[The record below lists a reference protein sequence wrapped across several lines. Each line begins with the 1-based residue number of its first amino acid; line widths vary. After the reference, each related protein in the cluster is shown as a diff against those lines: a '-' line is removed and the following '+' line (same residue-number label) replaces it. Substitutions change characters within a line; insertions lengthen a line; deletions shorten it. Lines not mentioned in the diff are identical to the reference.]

1 MFALLIE
8 LVLPNEVVLLMTGV
22 LLLIAEAETVEIVAE
37 EFDATAYDASNS
49 TNESDH
55 GAILE
60 DPNGEG
66 ISS

>member
-8 LVLPNEVVLLMTGV
+8 LVPLNELVLLVTGV
-22 LLLIAEAETVEIVAE
+22 LLLTAEAEAVGIVAE
-37 EFDATAYDASNS
+37 EFDATAYDASSS
-49 TNESDH
+49 TNESDF

-66 ISS
+66 ISR

>member
-8 LVLPNEVVLLMTGV
+8 LAPPNEVVLLVTGV
-22 LLLIAEAETVEIVAE
+22 LLLIAEAETVGIVAE
-37 EFDATAYDASNS
+37 EFDATAYDASS
-49 TNESDH
+49 SMNESDH

-66 ISS
+66 ISR